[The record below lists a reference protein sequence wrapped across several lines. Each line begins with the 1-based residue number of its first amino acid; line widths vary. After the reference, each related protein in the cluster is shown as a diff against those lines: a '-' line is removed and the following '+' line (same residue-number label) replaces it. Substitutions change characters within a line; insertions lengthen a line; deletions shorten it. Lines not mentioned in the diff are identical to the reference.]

1 VADEVHEVAASPSV
15 VFSSYSDNFL
25 ATGVEVQ
32 IVDAS
37 GQHPFPV
44 KFPILLDTDNI
55 AMSTPNPEDEDP
67 TVAFSLTDD
76 RRDDLAVDD
85 AVADVRSR
93 RHGRLTRGGA
103 GPDADVLEGPEG
115 G

>member
-1 VADEVHEVAASPSV
+1 MRRFYID
-15 VFSSYSDNFL
+15 
-25 ATGVEVQ
+25 
-32 IVDAS
+32 
-37 GQHPFPV
+37 
-44 KFPILLDTDNI
+44 LLRCRCVRLNY
-55 AMSTPNPEDEDP
+55 
-67 TVAFSLTDD
+67 D

-115 G
+115 GKRVWIAP